1 MTGGPDLDPD
11 FDPGLD
17 PDFDPDLGKLF
28 APDSV
33 ALVGASADPSKLSG
47 RPHRYMKQLGYEGE
61 LYLVNPKREEIDGH
75 TCYDSL
81 DDVPGP
87 VDLAMV
93 LVPASVAPAVVRDC
107 GANDVPF
114 ALVIASGFSEAGDA
128 GTGDEAALLEAAE
141 EGDVRLVGPNSEGL
155 VNVGE
160 HLGASFSSILK
171 RDDLTDGDVAIVS
184 QSGAF
189 GGALFQ
195 VLQEEGEGVG
205 VWLSTGN
212 DGDLTTMEYLS
223 YLVEDPGTDVIVT
236 YVESFDRGHDVL
248 DLGRRAAAT
257 DTDLVVINAGSSD
270 QGQDAAASH
279 TGSVASSHDVYDAVL
294 RAAGAVRTN
303 GVDDTLD
310 AVRALRT
317 VPRSR
322 RPADGDGLGVLSV
335 SGGAAVLVADAA
347 DRVNLPLASF
357 TETTRRSVG
366 EHIPAYGSETN
377 PVDVTGAVIG
387 DPAVFADC
395 VRTVAED
402 VGVGPVLLQFGNSG
416 DETIEACKDDLLSI
430 PTDCGCP
437 VAAVFTGSQPDP
449 DTIQELAAAG
459 VLVFRDP
466 VRAVETLAVLRET
479 SPRSVDRDPAAVPGV
494 SADDQV
500 EDVLESLR
508 EAGVDVAETVAVDAR
523 DEAVAAADRLGYPVV
538 AKLDPSAVKHK
549 TERDGV
555 RVGLA
560 DAEAVRDAYAELA
573 AVGPV
578 VLQEQATGV
587 EVNVGC
593 IRDPDVGP
601 MLSVGPG
608 GEFVE
613 LLDEQAYRPLPLD
626 RETALDALAATR
638 LDDLLDG
645 FRGAPAA
652 DREALADLLVAASD
666 CFLASDADALEL
678 NPVVATPDRAVAV
691 DVLVA

>member
-1 MTGGPDLDPD
+1 MQEPPDLQR
-11 FDPGLD
+11 
-17 PDFDPDLGKLF
+17 LF

-33 ALVGASADPSKLSG
+33 ALVGASADPNKLSG
-47 RPHRYMKQLGYEGE
+47 RPHRYMTRLGYEGD
-61 LYLVNPKREEIDGH
+61 LYLVNPKRDAIDGQ

-81 DDVPGP
+81 DEVPRP
-87 VDLAMV
+87 VDLALV

-128 GTGDEAALLEAAE
+128 GSGDEAALLEAAG
-141 EGDVRLVGPNSEGL
+141 EGDVGLVGPNSEGL

-160 HLGASFSSILK
+160 RLGASFSSILK

-195 VLQEEGEGVG
+195 VLQAEGEGVG
-205 VWLSTGN
+205 IWLSTGN
-212 DGDLTTMEYLS
+212 DADLTTLDYLFS
-223 YLVEDPGTDVIVT
+223 LVEDPGTDVVVT
-236 YVESFDRGHDVL
+236 YIESVERGRQLL
-248 DLGRRAAAT
+248 DLGSRAAET
-257 DTDLVVINAGSSD
+257 GTDLVVINAGRSD
-270 QGQDAAASH
+270 RGQDAAASH
-279 TGSVASSHDVYDAVL
+279 TGSVASSDDVYDAVL
-294 RAAGAVRTN
+294 RAAGAVRTV

-322 RPADGDGLGVLSV
+322 RPGPDDGLGVLSV

-347 DRVNLPLASF
+347 DRMALPLATF
-357 TETTRRSVG
+357 TDATREAVG

-402 VGVGPVLLQFGNSG
+402 PGVGPVLLQFGNSG
-416 DETIEACKDDLLSI
+416 DETIEACKDDLLAI
-430 PTDCGCP
+430 PAECACP
-437 VAAVFTGSQPDP
+437 VAAVFTGSEPDP
-449 DTIQELAAAG
+449 ETVQELADAG

-466 VRAVETLAVLRET
+466 VRAVETLAQLRDT
-479 SPRSVDRDPAAVPGV
+479 SPRTVDREPAAIPGV
-494 SADDQV
+494 SAEDPV
-500 EDVLESLR
+500 EDVLASLR
-508 EAGVDVAETVAVDAR
+508 EAGIDVAETVVVDSA
-523 DEAVAAADRLGYPVV
+523 DDVEDADDVDGPDAAVAAAERLGYPVV
-538 AKLDPSAVKHK
+538 AKLDPGEVQHK
-549 TERDGV
+549 TEHDGV

-560 DAEAVRDAYAELA
+560 DADAVRDAYEELTEI
-573 AVGPV
+573 GPV
-578 VLQEQATGV
+578 VLQEQAPGV
-587 EVNVGC
+587 EVNVGFIC
-593 IRDPDVGP
+593 DPDVGP

-626 RETALDALAATR
+626 HDSALDALAETR
-638 LDDLLDG
+638 LDELLDG

-652 DREALADLLVAASD
+652 DRAALADLLVAASE

-678 NPVVATPDRAVAV
+678 NPVIATANRAVAV